1 MTVSQQ
7 KTYDHICSHAL
18 STVWGPPGSGKTHF
32 LTAAICRMLVS
43 LMAGDYPMRVLVTA
57 FTNNALDL
65 LLGRVHPAA
74 RSPLKR

>member
-1 MTVSQQ
+1 
-7 KTYDHICSHAL
+7 
-18 STVWGPPGSGKTHF
+18 
-32 LTAAICRMLVS
+32 
-43 LMAGDYPMRVLVTA
+43 MAGDYPMRVLVTA